1 MRLRDRFDADKPLPA
16 LPENMPRHVA
26 VIMDGNGRWAQ
37 KKGLPRSVGHAT
49 GVEALRGIIRSS
61 SDWGIESL
69 TIYAFSTEN
78 WARPEGEVSALMQ
91 LILRY
96 FKSEID
102 ELYEKGVK
110 IQILGDVDGLPA
122 PQRDAVVKAMQRTKD
137 NRGLKL
143 NIALNYG
150 GRQELVRCAKLLAK
164 DVSEGRIAPED
175 IDEEAFSERLYTA
188 GQSDVDL
195 VIRTSGE
202 MRLSN
207 FLPWQSAYA
216 EMLFNDTLWPDYTAE
231 EYRRDL
237 FRYAERSRR
246 FGKVK

>member
-1 MRLRDRFDADKPLPA
+1 MRLRNRFNADKPLPA

-110 IQILGDVDGLPA
+110 ITILGDVDELPP
-122 PQRDAVVKAMQRTKD
+122 PQRDAVVAAMERTKD

-164 DVSEGRIAPED
+164 DVAEGRIAPED
-175 IDEEAFSERLYTA
+175 IDEKSFSEKLYTA
-188 GQSDVDL
+188 GQNDVDL